1 MVGTDQNELALASFR
16 QEWHDEIRN
25 RQGNENYS
33 PEEIATRTSETSD
46 ADLADKEKA
55 KGENS
60 EGNSFIST
68 AEKEKEEKAKCLFLK
83 GVEKERQKRMY
94 EAIYFYKQA
103 IHLVPD
109 IESKIADYPT
119 KTNHD
124 SSDSSSDDENDQPE
138 QEIDSSND
146 LEELTR
152 QFKVLGVGGLCSRAF
167 PSRET
172 HISVLPSELLA
183 YVFRW
188 VVSDE
193 LDLRS
198 LEKASLVCKWFF
210 ACARD
215 DSLWRTIC
223 LRVWGV
229 NCGSPNVYDGC
240 WRRMLVE
247 RPHLYF
253 NGIYINKNSY
263 VRAGEQS
270 LDSYYR
276 PYHIVEYYRYIR
288 FYADGTALLCTTT
301 DEPSSV
307 LPMLRRK
314 EETSMVLRG
323 HFRLFED
330 SVTIVATRLQK
341 SVSEPRN
348 RRRNKQTS
356 VQEQVFQMELR
367 LKSSGKRKNNQLQ
380 LVNYS
385 YTINNKST
393 GRTTTNQIDV
403 QSFKPFVFS
412 RVKSFH
418 IVSQAPL

>member
-1 MVGTDQNELALASFR
+1 MKETCIVEVAFACWVGRKEGKM
-16 QEWHDEIRN
+16 I
-25 RQGNENYS
+25 S
-33 PEEIATRTSETSD
+33 PEIKEGLRWNDEEET
-46 ADLADKEKA
+46 
-55 KGENS
+55 
-60 EGNSFIST
+60 
-68 AEKEKEEKAKCLFLK
+68 
-83 GVEKERQKRMY
+83 
-94 EAIYFYKQA
+94 
-103 IHLVPD
+103 
-109 IESKIADYPT
+109 
-119 KTNHD
+119 
-124 SSDSSSDDENDQPE
+124 
-138 QEIDSSND
+138 
-146 LEELTR
+146 
-152 QFKVLGVGGLCSRAF
+152 
-167 PSRET
+167 
-172 HISVLPSELLA
+172 
-183 YVFRW
+183 
-188 VVSDE
+188 
-193 LDLRS
+193 
-198 LEKASLVCKWFF
+198 
-210 ACARD
+210 RD
-215 DSLWRTIC
+215 DTNDNYLKFEDTVS
-223 LRVWGV
+223 
-229 NCGSPNVYDGC
+229 
-240 WRRMLVE
+240 
-247 RPHLYF
+247 
-253 NGIYINKNSY
+253 GIYINKNSY